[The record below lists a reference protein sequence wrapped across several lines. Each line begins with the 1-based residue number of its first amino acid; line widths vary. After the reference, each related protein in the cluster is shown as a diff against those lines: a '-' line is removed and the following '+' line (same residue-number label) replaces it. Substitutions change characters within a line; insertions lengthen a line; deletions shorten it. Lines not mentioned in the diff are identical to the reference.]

1 MVDLTHIFGGAFT
14 PPTPQRP
21 DPPEVQLRDAIE
33 NAGLTPPAEI
43 VLDGKVHRFRSG
55 AKGTASHGDKTGWY
69 IAFGDNIPAG
79 RFGCWRSGFDS
90 TWRANI
96 GREITLVEQMTHA
109 RRLSEAKALR
119 DAESVKKQEV
129 ASITV
134 ETIWANSVP
143 ASDEHPYLKRKGVK
157 ANGARV
163 TGDGRLVVPLFDI
176 DGALSSLQYIDR
188 EGGKLY
194 QSGAQTG
201 ARFWILGA
209 LDVPGPLYV
218 AEGFATAATIHEVSG
233 RPCVVAY
240 SASNLVPVTGLMRE
254 LYGKTQD
261 IVIVADNDAS
271 GVGRRYGEQASAKHG
286 ARLIMPP
293 ELGDANDYQQAGGD
307 LLLLLNPV
315 SDDWLVQADDFSEQ
329 PAPVAWLVK
338 HWLQE
343 QALIMVH
350 GPSGGGKA
358 QPLDEL
364 VLTPTGW
371 KTMGEINVGSY
382 VIGSSGLP
390 VKVTAVYPQG
400 NKPEWKVT
408 FSNGA
413 VVRCCDEH
421 LWTVRKSN
429 DARPQVLTTVE
440 ISKKPHKTWWKVPKC
455 APVNYESNK
464 NPLPLDPYLL
474 GALLGDGGITA
485 YVGFSSKDDEII
497 DEIRKTL
504 PEGHEINKKINNDI
518 DYQITSRRGQP
529 NHVWTALRLLGLSG
543 KTSQYKFIPDEYMIA
558 SPYDRLAILQG
569 LMDTDGYVRDGNG
582 TTADFSNSSLRLVEQ
597 VSDLVSSLGGIPNP
611 IRMKKT
617 SGLDCHTVT
626 FRMGNGINPFR
637 LTRKANRCKTNGH
650 NLEIRVLS
658 AEPTGRMVP
667 MQCISVASN
676 DSLYVTNGY
685 ILTHNTFVVLD
696 WCLRMSSG
704 VEEWAGNRV
713 KPGTVVYLAGEG
725 HHGLKGRVTGWKIKN
740 GNGQRLA
747 MWLSRAGCD
756 LNTAEGYRR
765 VVDAVRALPSSPSL
779 IVVDTLHR
787 FLSGDENSAQDA
799 KTMLDACGAL
809 MQEFGCSV
817 LLVHHTGVSDEAQHR
832 ARGSSAWRGALDI
845 EISIVPGKDGQP
857 MEIVQRKSKDAELS
871 QPVYAELKSVEIPGW
886 FDEDGEQVTSAV
898 VEICAEAPVKPER
911 KKESKV
917 EGFRKQFENA
927 WWESGAE
934 ELDGLPYVSRSA
946 LRDILMKIGKTERT
960 VRNDLDPSYNDKMI
974 GALMLA
980 EIISKTENGWVICN
994 EISASAL
1001 LMRKNSY
1008 S

>member
-55 AKGTASHGDKTGWY
+55 ANGTASHGDKTGWY

-119 DAESVKKQEV
+119 DAESVKKQEA

-157 ANGARV
+157 ANGSRA

-176 DGALSSLQYIDR
+176 DGALSSLQYIDS

-307 LLLLLNPV
+307 LALLLCPV
-315 SDDWLVQADDFSEQ
+315 NDDWMVKGIDFRRQ
-329 PAPVAWLVK
+329 PAPISWLVK
-338 HWLQE
+338 KWLQSN
-343 QALIMVH
+343 ALIMVH
-350 GPSGGGKA
+350 GPSGGGK
-358 QPLDEL
+358 
-364 VLTPTGW
+364 
-371 KTMGEINVGSY
+371 
-382 VIGSSGLP
+382 
-390 VKVTAVYPQG
+390 
-400 NKPEWKVT
+400 
-408 FSNGA
+408 
-413 VVRCCDEH
+413 
-421 LWTVRKSN
+421 
-429 DARPQVLTTVE
+429 
-440 ISKKPHKTWWKVPKC
+440 
-455 APVNYESNK
+455 
-464 NPLPLDPYLL
+464 
-474 GALLGDGGITA
+474 
-485 YVGFSSKDDEII
+485 
-497 DEIRKTL
+497 
-504 PEGHEINKKINNDI
+504 
-518 DYQITSRRGQP
+518 
-529 NHVWTALRLLGLSG
+529 
-543 KTSQYKFIPDEYMIA
+543 
-558 SPYDRLAILQG
+558 
-569 LMDTDGYVRDGNG
+569 
-582 TTADFSNSSLRLVEQ
+582 
-597 VSDLVSSLGGIPNP
+597 
-611 IRMKKT
+611 
-617 SGLDCHTVT
+617 
-626 FRMGNGINPFR
+626 
-637 LTRKANRCKTNGH
+637 
-650 NLEIRVLS
+650 
-658 AEPTGRMVP
+658 
-667 MQCISVASN
+667 
-676 DSLYVTNGY
+676 
-685 ILTHNTFVVLD
+685 TFVVLD
-696 WCLRMSSG
+696 WCLRIASS
-704 VEEWAGNRV
+704 VPDWAGHKV

-725 HHGLKGRVTGWKIKN
+725 HHGMRS
-740 GNGQRLA
+740 RLA
-747 MWLSRAGCD
+747 AWHTDHVDVDANIWLSRSGCD

-765 VVDAVRALPSSPSL
+765 VVDAVRALPSIPSL

-857 MEIVQRKSKDAELS
+857 MEIVQRKSKDAEIAE
-871 QPVYAELKSVEIPGW
+871 PVYAELKSVEIPGW
-886 FDEDGEQVTSAV
+886 LDEDGEQVKSAV

-946 LRDILMKIGKTERT
+946 MRLILEKMGKTART
-960 VRNDLDPSYNDKMI
+960 IENDIAPSYNDKLI
-974 GALMLA
+974 GSLILA
-980 EIISKTENGWVICN
+980 EIIRKTEHGWVVCN
-994 EISASAL
+994 EVNASAL
-1001 LMRKNSY
+1001 LMRKKSYNSI